1 MWDSDKL
8 TKPDVDGDEDETL
21 AEEDKSSEP
30 EVKEDETLCRPPGLS
45 PHTTLYTTVLEALY

>member
-1 MWDSDKL
+1 MWDSNKF

-30 EVKEDETLCRPPGLS
+30 EVKEDETLCRPTGLS
-45 PHTTLYTTVLEALY
+45 PHTPHILLEALY